1 MHSLVITILALTLS
15 LTPAWAIVIATHSAQ
30 GIIVGTDS
38 LEATQS
44 VLIDQ
49 LYSQKIYR
57 INSLVYACFSSLDSA
72 TFQICHNL
80 RVVAK
85 GAEFEGR
92 LLGVSEIATYAHN
105 LASGMSSGPHL
116 VLVGSEVGRILTG
129 QGEGDGESR
138 RVPQKIFEVSSSG
151 FMTEQSV
158 ATGGAGSGSALLIL
172 ENSKLDMKVR
182 DKPASASKTMKRI
195 RKILEAL
202 RAADSSVHGKVRMF
216 LLPNAIGEKE
226 SILPMRPILV

>member
-49 LYSQKIYR
+49 LNSQKIYR

-105 LASGMSSGPHL
+105 NW
-116 VLVGSEVGRILTG
+116 VN
-129 QGEGDGESR
+129 
-138 RVPQKIFEVSSSG
+138 FY
-151 FMTEQSV
+151 
-158 ATGGAGSGSALLIL
+158 LIL
-172 ENSKLDMKVR
+172 VSWR
-182 DKPASASKTMKRI
+182 
-195 RKILEAL
+195 
-202 RAADSSVHGKVRMF
+202 
-216 LLPNAIGEKE
+216 E
-226 SILPMRPILV
+226 S